1 MAKRALLVGVSEYD
15 WALSPLLAA
24 ANDVEAMRRVLT
36 APELGGFDQVKVLAD
51 PDCQLMKDEIKALF
65 TDCLR
70 DDLILL
76 FFSGHG
82 LKDDKDLLYLATRLT
97 RKNAKGGP
105 SWSTA
110 VSAQFIHETM
120 SHSPARQQAIILDC
134 CFSGAFDPALQ
145 AKDDGSFD
153 LQRQLGA
160 EDRIVLA
167 SSSAAQ
173 YSSEHKRSG
182 LSIYT
187 RHLVEGIETGAG
199 DLNQDGHVSI
209 LELHEYATKKVQED
223 IPDVTPKLILVKNKG
238 WDIILSKTKA
248 KVDQSPDTD
257 SQKIHLGEVLL
268 ESSPEEDIAYN
279 AIPSLLLPLKPLI
292 ERLIEQLKNYC
303 ISHSRAGGASD
314 AATTGDTLELI
325 RLASHADWVFLMSR
339 PESQKGWQLKAQSNL
354 SGEIDS
360 DNYTE
365 MVKAEVLA
373 SITDKSIFMA
383 GHHGIYRIVYDETT
397 ETAKAFI
404 LVPSDS
410 SDDLELI
417 GVCGLSKD
425 SHYLNDACTK
435 IITSFYSAA
444 QCFHAYPH
452 WQPSRVEASILDD
465 LKRDHG
471 FLPLS
476 FYNRRFE
483 LFCDRLSQIVIYF
496 EPILDLRKVAITGW
510 EALAR
515 DPNTLTA
522 PVDLFEAAELWG
534 SQFIVQLDM
543 ELLKL
548 AATSYRQAGLSGRRN
563 RRINEIS
570 PLSVNVYPESLMRSA
585 YFKTVRE
592 ITTPD
597 RNGYTLLPSDSLV
610 LEISEKADL
619 PAYREGVR
627 LKFPLEAFKAKLI
640 RYVQELRIQFGI
652 DDFGVGY
659 ASVSRLA
666 GLRPPHVKIDRE
678 ILHQQQAETIIRFVR
693 EIVTKSSELHLAKIV
708 VEGLDEHSPIT
719 LHQLHKLGVAYVQGY
734 IIGKAEPKI
743 YRLTSEKRKFL
754 IRSIQ
759 GDPVEH

>member
-1 MAKRALLVGVSEYD
+1 MVKKALLIGVSEYD
-15 WALSPLLAA
+15 RALSPLPAA
-24 ANDVEAMRRVLT
+24 ANDVEAMRRVL
-36 APELGGFDQVKVLAD
+36 ADPKLGGFDQVKVLAN
-51 PDCQLMKDEIKALF
+51 PDCQSMKDEIETLF
-65 TDCLR
+65 TGCSQ
-70 DDLILL
+70 DDLVLL

-82 LKDDKDLLYLATRLT
+82 LKDNKNKLYFATRIT
-97 RKNAKGGP
+97 RKNAKGDL
-105 SWSTA
+105 SQSTA
-110 VSAQFIHETM
+110 VSAQFIHEIM
-120 SHSPARQQAIILDC
+120 GYSRAKQQAIILDC
-134 CFSGAFDPALQ
+134 CFSAAFDPALQ
-145 AKDDGSFD
+145 AQDDGSFD
-153 LQRQLGA
+153 LQGQLGA
-160 EDRIVLA
+160 EGRVVLA
-167 SSSAAQ
+167 SSNATQ
-173 YSSEHKRSG
+173 YACEHKRAG

-187 RHLVEGIETGAG
+187 RRLIEGIETGDG
-199 DLNQDGHVSI
+199 DLNQDGQVSI

-223 IPDVTPKLILVKNKG
+223 IPDVTPKLIIVKDQG
-238 WDIILSKTKA
+238 WEIILSKTK
-248 KVDQSPDTD
+248 DQGARSPDTKKQEID
-257 SQKIHLGEVLL
+257 LGEVQL
-268 ESSPEEDIAYN
+268 ESSSEEYTAYN
-279 AIPSLLLPLKPLI
+279 AIPSLLLPLRPLI

-303 ISHSRAGGASD
+303 LSCSRSGNASS
-314 AATTGDTLELI
+314 AVIAGDTLELI
-325 RLASHADWVFLMSR
+325 RLASNADWVFLMSQ
-339 PESQKGWQLKAQSNL
+339 PEGQNSWQLKAQSRL
-354 SGEIDS
+354 SREIDCG
-360 DNYTE
+360 DYTE
-365 MVKAEVLA
+365 TLRAEVLA
-373 SITDKSIFMA
+373 SVTSESIFRA
-383 GHHGIYRIVYDETT
+383 GHHGIYRVVYDETT
-397 ETAKAFI
+397 EAAKAFI
-404 LVPSDS
+404 LIPLEASADS
-410 SDDLELI
+410 EFI

-444 QCFHAYPH
+444 QRFHADPH
-452 WQPSRVEASILDD
+452 WQPSRVEAGILDD

-483 LFCDRLSQIVIYF
+483 LFCDRLSQMVIYF

-515 DPNTLTA
+515 DPDSLTA

-548 AATSYRQAGLSGRRN
+548 AATSYRQAGLNGRRN
-563 RRINEIS
+563 RRVNEIS
-570 PLSVNVYPESLMRSA
+570 PLSVNVYPESLMRLA

-597 RNGYTLLPSDSLV
+597 KTGYTLLPSDSLV

-619 PAYREGVR
+619 PAYQDGVR

-640 RYVQELRIQFGI
+640 QYVRELRIQFGI

-678 ILHQQQAETIIRFVR
+678 ILHQQQAEIIIRFVR

-754 IRSIQ
+754 IKSIQ
-759 GDPVEH
+759 GDAVEH